1 MMGLDA
7 KKLLVTFAFQCLAA
21 IDAGSIFTAPKID
34 IRGVQRPQGV
44 GIDVGPYEFQDV
56 QVPLNSGIR

>member
-1 MMGLDA
+1 MGLDA

-21 IDAGSIFTAPKID
+21 IDAGSTVSAPKID
-34 IRGVQRPQGV
+34 INGIRRPQGI
-44 GIDVGPYEFQDV
+44 GIDVGPYEFQDF